1 MLCPRPHKVSCGFVC
16 RHIVYVFVILLGSSS
31 VRRAT
36 VGNQTKKSTRRA
48 GGGGE
53 YRNQAAARPGG
64 APEPLPPSQTRG
76 GGGRRPPA
84 SKWWWGWREGGV
96 SEICKNVCADT
107 RTTTEACPPPELNA
121 RRDEIS
127 RAGKP
132 LTSIRGIAE
141 YNCNV

>member
-64 APEPLPPSQTRG
+64 APEPLPPPNRG
-76 GGGRRPPA
+76 GEGGRRPPA
-84 SKWWWGWREGGV
+84 SMGWRGWGEGGGV
-96 SEICKNVCADT
+96 SEIRKNVCADT

-121 RRDEIS
+121 RRDT

-141 YNCNV
+141 